1 MFRNEQYA
9 ITKVHQEIKMTVI
22 HCGACMQDMK
32 DEEDFKNH
40 FCPEKGLLSIIN
52 SVVLDRLDQIGHP
65 TAHFIDSFNRAAR
78 LNLLRRYAYSVADD
92 LDILERTKLHS
103 QLCGCFGFEYK
114 EFRPFESEKVS
125 TKLTREEALI
135 FLCEFLF
142 EKGNALL
149 KIKEQP

>member
-52 SVVLDRLDQIGHP
+52 SVVLD
-65 TAHFIDSFNRAAR
+65 
-78 LNLLRRYAYSVADD
+78 
-92 LDILERTKLHS
+92 
-103 QLCGCFGFEYK
+103 
-114 EFRPFESEKVS
+114 
-125 TKLTREEALI
+125 
-135 FLCEFLF
+135 
-142 EKGNALL
+142 
-149 KIKEQP
+149 